1 MTKLLLKLFIKNDI
15 NSPEGRSKA
24 GSLSGIV
31 GIISNIILFAAKIVI
46 GTLSG
51 SVSITADAVN
61 NLTDASSSI
70 VTLIGFKLSEK
81 PADENHPYGHARFEY
96 LSGLA
101 ISAMI
106 AIIGFELLKSSF
118 LKVLYPEST
127 AFTIPMAIV
136 LLLSVGIKLWL
147 SLFNGSLGNKIN
159 SSALLATAADS
170 RNDAISTTAVLIAAL
185 FELFTKIQ
193 IDGYVGILVALFIL
207 YSAWNLAKD
216 TISPIL
222 GEAAS
227 PELQEDISAL
237 LNECEMVLN
246 FHDLMVHDYGP
257 GQRFASVH
265 VEMDKRE
272 DPLVCHELIDNLE
285 RKALDKLKVHLV
297 IHYDPVTIDDEVLN
311 GYKAEVI
318 SFLEKFDSRLHIHD
332 FRMVES
338 DGHTSIIFDVSFPD
352 DLKGKEK
359 EITTKL
365 QLNMEEKYG
374 KKFYAVITFDP
385 AAFNIK

>member
-1 MTKLLLKLFIKNDI
+1 MTKLLLKLFIKNDL
-15 NSPEGRSKA
+15 NSQEGRAKA
-24 GSLSGIV
+24 GSLSGVV
-31 GIISNIILFAAKIVI
+31 GIISNILLFAVKIII

-81 PADENHPYGHARFEY
+81 PADEHHPYGHARFEY

-101 ISAMI
+101 VSAMI
-106 AIIGFELLKSSF
+106 GLIGFELLKSSF
-118 LKVLYPEST
+118 LKVLAPEAT
-127 AFTIPMAIV
+127 LFNIPMAIV
-136 LLLSVGIKLWL
+136 LLLSVGVKLWL
-147 SLFNGSLGNKIN
+147 SVFNGYLGKNIN

-185 FELFTKIQ
+185 VEYFTSWQ

-216 TISPIL
+216 TISPLL

-227 PELQEDISAL
+227 EEMQTEISSL
-237 LNECEMVLN
+237 LKEFPMVLN

-272 DPLVCHELIDNLE
+272 DPLVCHELIDNIE
-285 RKALDKLKVHLV
+285 RLALDKLKTHLV
-297 IHYDPVTIDDEVLN
+297 IHYDPVTVDDEVLI
-311 GYKAEVI
+311 GYKAEAENI
-318 SFLEKFDSRLHIHD
+318 LTSFDQRLHLHD
-332 FRMVES
+332 FRIVES
-338 DGHTSIIFDVSFPD
+338 DGHTNLIFDVSLPY
-352 DLKGKEK
+352 DLKGKET
-359 EITTKL
+359 EIKSAV
-365 QLNMEEKYG
+365 QNGMCEKYS
-374 KKFYAVITFDP
+374 KIFYAVITFDP
-385 AAFNIK
+385 ASFNTK

>member
-1 MTKLLLKLFIKNDI
+1 MTKLLLKLFIKKDL
-15 NSPEGRSKA
+15 NSQEGRSKA

-31 GIISNIILFAAKIVI
+31 GIISNIILFTAKIII

-51 SVSITADAVN
+51 SVAITADAVN

-81 PADENHPYGHARFEY
+81 PADEEHPYGHARFEY

-101 ISAMI
+101 VAAMI
-106 AIIGFELLKSSF
+106 GLIGFELLKSSV
-118 LKVLYPEST
+118 LKVLTPEAT
-127 AFTIPMAIV
+127 LFNIPMAIV
-136 LLLSVGIKLWL
+136 LLLSVGVKLWL
-147 SLFNGSLGNKIN
+147 SLFNNFLGKKIN

-185 FELFTKIQ
+185 VEYFTSWQ
-193 IDGYVGILVALFIL
+193 IDGYVGILVAIFIL

-216 TISPIL
+216 TISPLL
-222 GEAAS
+222 GEAVS
-227 PELQEDISAL
+227 EEMQDEISSL
-237 LNECEMVLN
+237 LREFPMVLN

-272 DPLVCHELIDNLE
+272 DPLVCHELIDNIE
-285 RKALDKLKVHLV
+285 RLALDKLKTHLV
-297 IHYDPVTIDDEVLN
+297 IHYDPVTVDDIVLN
-311 GYKAEVI
+311 GYKAEAENI
-318 SFLEKFDSRLHIHD
+318 LASIDQRLHLHD
-332 FRMVES
+332 FRMVEC
-338 DGHTSIIFDVSFPD
+338 DCHTNLIFDVSLPY
-352 DLKGKEK
+352 DLKGKET
-359 EITTKL
+359 EIKSAI
-365 QLNMEEKYG
+365 QSGMCEKHG

-385 AAFNIK
+385 ASFNTK

>member
-147 SLFNGSLGNKIN
+147 SLFNGSLGKKIN
-159 SSALLATAADS
+159 SSALLATAK
-170 RNDAISTTAVLIAAL
+170 AISLSV
-185 FELFTKIQ
+185 E
-193 IDGYVGILVALFIL
+193 YV
-207 YSAWNLAKD
+207 
-216 TISPIL
+216 T
-222 GEAAS
+222 
-227 PELQEDISAL
+227 
-237 LNECEMVLN
+237 
-246 FHDLMVHDYGP
+246 
-257 GQRFASVH
+257 
-265 VEMDKRE
+265 
-272 DPLVCHELIDNLE
+272 
-285 RKALDKLKVHLV
+285 
-297 IHYDPVTIDDEVLN
+297 PVTGSV
-311 GYKAEVI
+311 
-318 SFLEKFDSRLHIHD
+318 
-332 FRMVES
+332 
-338 DGHTSIIFDVSFPD
+338 
-352 DLKGKEK
+352 
-359 EITTKL
+359 
-365 QLNMEEKYG
+365 
-374 KKFYAVITFDP
+374 
-385 AAFNIK
+385 

>member
-147 SLFNGSLGNKIN
+147 SLFNGSLGKKIN

-207 YSAWNLAKD
+207 YSAWSLAKD

-227 PELQEDISAL
+227 PELQEDISARL
-237 LNECEMVLN
+237 HECEMVLN
-246 FHDLMVHDYGP
+246 FPDLLVHDYGP

-338 DGHTSIIFDVSFPD
+338 DGHTNIIFDVSFPD

>member
-147 SLFNGSLGNKIN
+147 SLFNGSLGKKIN

-207 YSAWNLAKD
+207 YSAWSLAKD

-338 DGHTSIIFDVSFPD
+338 DGHTNIIFDVSFPD

>member
-1 MTKLLLKLFIKNDI
+1 MNKLLLKLFIKKDI
-15 NSPEGRSKA
+15 NTPEGRSKV

-31 GIISNIILFAAKIVI
+31 GIISIIILFAAKIVI

-136 LLLSVGIKLWL
+136 LLLSVGVKLWL
-147 SLFNGSLGNKIN
+147 SLFNGSLGKKID

-193 IDGYVGILVALFIL
+193 IDGYIGILVALFIL

-216 TISPIL
+216 TISPLL

-227 PELQEDISAL
+227 PEIQADIAELLGED
-237 LNECEMVLN
+237 EMILN

-285 RKALDKLKVHLV
+285 RKALEKLKVHLV

-311 GYKAEVI
+311 AYKLNVI
-318 SFLEKFDSRLHIHD
+318 TCLKDIDQRLHIHD
-332 FRMVES
+332 FRIVES
-338 DGHTSIIFDVSFPD
+338 DGHTNIIFDISFPH
-352 DLKGKEK
+352 DLQGREK
-359 EITTKL
+359 DVKKAVE
-365 QLNMEEKYG
+365 NCMAEKYG

-385 AAFNIK
+385 ASFNIK